1 MNWIPLLV
9 APPVWLLSGV
19 LIGAWVRHMPGPSRL
34 RKVALLTGTLAV
46 VTVGLAIPGVV
57 RPAIVAARPWPS
69 PDWTPPS
76 ERVEWFLTVTD
87 LTSYCAG
94 LVLVIAVVALLGV
107 ARSRAVL
114 GRVKRGVR
122 ADTAR

>member
-1 MNWIPLLV
+1 M

-19 LIGAWVRHMPGPSRL
+19 LICAWVRQLPGPARL
-34 RKVALLTGTLAV
+34 RKVALLAGTLAV
-46 VTVGLAIPGVV
+46 VTVGLAIPGAVQQ
-57 RPAIVAARPWPS
+57 AIVAARPWPS

-76 ERVEWFLTVTD
+76 ERVEWFLTVTS
-87 LTSYCAG
+87 LTSYFAG

-107 ARSRAVL
+107 AWSRAVL
-114 GRVKRGVR
+114 GRIKRGVR